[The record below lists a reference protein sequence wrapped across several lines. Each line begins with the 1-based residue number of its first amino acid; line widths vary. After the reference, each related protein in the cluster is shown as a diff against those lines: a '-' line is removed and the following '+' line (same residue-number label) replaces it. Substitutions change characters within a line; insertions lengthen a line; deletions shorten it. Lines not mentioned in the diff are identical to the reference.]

1 MQAILG
7 WDPAPD
13 VAPPCHSTGAPMRH
27 PVAALSLKL
36 VAPILLGLVPVS
48 GLWGQVPDGS
58 LTPPQTAEPPPDTYS
73 DAGVRSLVEL
83 AREARTEIAEGLAS
97 YQGRMWE
104 RSYFGISG
112 SGFRRERGIYTEERL
127 STIRWS
133 ADGDHVVRW
142 EGARRDIPIAG
153 ASSQRSDNLAGA
165 LARDLAGDRSEA
177 QEPVVPPPLAYDPG
191 SDRIAFGGE
200 WALNPLADSAAL
212 HYRFRSG
219 DTLTIQL
226 PGQDRSIVLAEVQVE
241 PRRSE
246 FRLLSASLWFDVETG
261 HLVRAGYRP
270 SRPFDFVVDAADDAD
285 LPPGFLRPM
294 RAEIRYV
301 TIDHGLYDLRWWIPR
316 RFTFEGEVQIAAFVR
331 FPIALE
337 WSVDDIRVN
346 EPGTLIPEVIP
357 EGWRVREATIGEEGD
372 ERVVTVLVPT
382 VEELRNSPELM
393 YGRRVA
399 RGIFS
404 EGELRNLRRTLDRI
418 GSAGSAFSGVRLAWG
433 SQDRLTRYNR
443 VEGLSTGVAAAIA
456 VTPRVDVRGEVRYG
470 FADREFG
477 GEVRLRRGAVD
488 RREEIA
494 VFRRLASSTEWATPE
509 SLGSSLASALWGGD
523 YAPFHRS
530 VGAEA
535 VIRRESRLLSQE
547 LRLFAERHESAVRGT
562 HAHLSRLWTDRDMRE
577 NPEATEG
584 SWGGAALR
592 LRWEGGADPSRPRAF
607 GSIRGE
613 AATGSSDYG
622 RAWVSAGVAVPLL
635 PRVAVAVEGGGG
647 GTVGE
652 LPAQRHFFPG
662 GPSVFRASPAG
673 DFSGEAFWFARGELG
688 SGLPLLRT
696 VAFVEALGVGS
707 GKTFRSVEPV
717 VAVGGGLS
725 LLDGLFRLDVAR
737 VVQGGSGWHILAYTD
752 GLF

>member
-1 MQAILG
+1 MRYPATALFLTIL
-7 WDPAPD
+7 AL
-13 VAPPCHSTGAPMRH
+13 APPSAVAGQARDG
-27 PVAALSLKL
+27 PVAS
-36 VAPILLGLVPVS
+36 
-48 GLWGQVPDGS
+48 
-58 LTPPQTAEPPPDTYS
+58 PQADAPPPDTYS
-73 DAGVRSLVEL
+73 DDGVQALVEL
-83 AREARTEIAEGLAS
+83 AREARTEIAEGLSS

-104 RSYFGISG
+104 RSYFGVSG
-112 SGFRRERGIYTEERL
+112 SGFRRERGIFTEERL

-153 ASSQRSDNLAGA
+153 ASSQRSDGLAGA
-165 LARDLAGDRSEA
+165 LARDLAGDRSED
-177 QEPVVPPPLAYDPG
+177 QEPTVPPPLAYDPG

-226 PGQDRSIVLAEVQVE
+226 PGQERSIILAEVQVE

-270 SRPFDFVVDAADDAD
+270 SRPFDFVVDAAGDAD

-316 RFTFEGEVQIAAFVR
+316 RFTFEGEVQVAAFVR

-337 WSVDDIRVN
+337 WMVEDIRVN
-346 EPGTLIPEVIP
+346 EPGTLIPDVIP
-357 EGWRVREATIGEEGD
+357 EGWRVREATLGDEED

-382 VEELRNSPELM
+382 IEELRDSPELM
-393 YGRRVA
+393 GGQRVS

-404 EGELRNLRRTLDRI
+404 EGELRDLRRTLDRI
-418 GSAGSAFSGVRLAWG
+418 GTVGSAYSGLRLAWG

-443 VEGLSTGVAAAIA
+443 VEGLSTGLAAAFA
-456 VTPRVDVRGEVRYG
+456 VSPRVDVRVEGRYG
-470 FADREFG
+470 FADQQVG
-477 GEVRLRRGAVD
+477 GEVRLRRGAED
-488 RREEIA
+488 RREEVA
-494 VFRRLASSTEWATPE
+494 VYRRLASSTEWATPE
-509 SLGSSLASALWGGD
+509 SLSASLAAALWGGD
-523 YAPFHRS
+523 YTPFHRS

-535 VIRRESRLLSQE
+535 VIRRESRPLTQE
-547 LRLFAERHESAVRGT
+547 LRFFVERHESAVRGT
-562 HAHLSRLWTDRDMRE
+562 HAHLSRLWTDRDLRE

-592 LRWEGGADPSRPRAF
+592 LRWEGGADPGRLRAF

-613 AATGSSDYG
+613 AAIGSSGYG
-622 RAWVSAGVAVPLL
+622 RGWVSAGVTAPLL
-635 PRVAVAVEGGGG
+635 PRLAFAVEGGIAGS
-647 GTVGE
+647 VGE
-652 LPAQRHFFPG
+652 LPSQRHFFPG
-662 GPSVFRASPAG
+662 GPSIFRAAPPG
-673 DFSGEAFWFARGELG
+673 EFSGEAFWFARGELG
-688 SGLPLLRT
+688 SGLPAVRT

-707 GKTFRSVEPV
+707 RETFRRVDPM
-717 VAVGGGLS
+717 VAVGGGIS
-725 LLDGLFRLDVAR
+725 LLDGLIRLDIAR
-737 VVQGGSGWHILAYTD
+737 LVQGGSGWRVLAYTD